1 MAFSISKDTWHSQE
15 DALLEAHSEVV
26 QVVLGKNR
34 KEPKKLEMT
43 KEGISKEDDD
53 TVVNIPINLMVPG

>member
-34 KEPKKLEMT
+34 KELEQKKGSARKMRTLW
-43 KEGISKEDDD
+43 
-53 TVVNIPINLMVPG
+53 